1 MPLRKLTNKSV
12 RFKWDAECQNSFE
25 ELKDL
30 LCKETV
36 LMSYDPAR
44 ATRVY
49 VDHGPEGVASTIAQ
63 RYDVPGQREPEWR
76 AVAHHS
82 RALKKAEK
90 GYSKGEG
97 ESLAPLCGI
106 KTHKQYLYGC

>member
-1 MPLRKLTNKSV
+1 
-12 RFKWDAECQNSFE
+12 
-25 ELKDL
+25 
-30 LCKETV
+30 
-36 LMSYDPAR
+36 MSYDPAR

-82 RALKKAEK
+82 RSLKKAEK

-97 ESLAPLCGI
+97 ESLALLCGI
-106 KTHKQYLYGC
+106 KTHDDTCTVASLKPSRITFRFWFSTTP